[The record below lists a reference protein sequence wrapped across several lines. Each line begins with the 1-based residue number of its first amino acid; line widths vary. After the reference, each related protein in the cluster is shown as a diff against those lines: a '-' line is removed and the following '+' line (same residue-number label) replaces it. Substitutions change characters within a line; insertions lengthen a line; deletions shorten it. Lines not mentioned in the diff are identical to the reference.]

1 MDGNDD
7 EMQANAV
14 ADAGG
19 THGANDAG
27 LPSIST
33 RSVNVKIDLSGCAG
47 SAGSA
52 DSSAIVA
59 SIVVVSVRVARARRW
74 ASRGVCRPVW
84 GVSQPGVPRARRLA
98 VYCVVLCTMSMKRN
112 EHMWRLVVEVLLL
125 APGVRVPTAKSQ
137 VFTHQAVRT
146 PSALMSARQRS
157 HMADQEEAHGQGDLS
172 KSTLAS

>member
-33 RSVNVKIDLSGCAG
+33 RPVNVKIDLSGCAG
-47 SAGSA
+47 SP
-52 DSSAIVA
+52 DSSPIVA

-84 GVSQPGVPRARRLA
+84 GVSQPWCAESPSLGCVLCT
-98 VYCVVLCTMSMKRN
+98 VYCVVLCT
-112 EHMWRLVVEVLLL
+112 
-125 APGVRVPTAKSQ
+125 Q
-137 VFTHQAVRT
+137 
-146 PSALMSARQRS
+146 
-157 HMADQEEAHGQGDLS
+157 
-172 KSTLAS
+172 